1 MLPDRRIYMALVMW
15 FNRPRYVRSLASR
28 SRPNIIGHA
37 SSFASW
43 AGGEFDGVLIKYD
56 GGNANI
62 SGGPGEAIGATV
74 GFDAHNGNSSFGAS
88 ETVQPP
94 ALLGLACIK
103 T

>member
-1 MLPDRRIYMALVMW
+1 MPLPTPRQFVDAIPPVM
-15 FNRPRYVRSLASR
+15 FG
-28 SRPNIIGHA
+28 PNIIGHA

-43 AGGEFDGVLIKYD
+43 EGGEFDGVLIKYD

-62 SGGPGEAIGATV
+62 AGGNGAAINATV
-74 GFDAHNGNSSFGAS
+74 GFDAHKGNSSFGAS